1 MVLTAYFVLSP
12 ATGLSCH
19 RHRADTSAQLDTS
32 VGASGPHDF
41 AVRLEL
47 RSSAR
52 RQSVHRI
59 PHPTFVTT
67 AKRPSYRGRDGAES
81 AADLGVTATRAAC
94 DRLTRRAICAWRLCA
109 NCPSGESVDVHGG
122 KPHRHSG
129 MRRLARTRNPCSRRA
144 WPLGHSRK
152 LQKSARRFHFSEP
165 HARAWLWIPGSRF
178 ARPGM
183 TITALPTDPQ
193 NTRSSCD
200 RSPRDSTRASPR
212 NWRCLRHRARP
223 S

>member
-19 RHRADTSAQLDTS
+19 RHRADTSAQLDAS
-32 VGASGPHDF
+32 FGASGPHDF

-67 AKRPSYRGRDGAES
+67 AKRPSRGRDSAES
-81 AADLGVTATRAAC
+81 AADLGVTATPSAC
-94 DRLTRRAICAWRLCA
+94 DRLTRRAISAWRLCA
-109 NCPSGESVDVHGG
+109 IWPAGTSVDLHHDE
-122 KPHRHSG
+122 PPRHSG
-129 MRRLARTRNPCSRRA
+129 MRRLAQTRNPYSRRA

-152 LQKSARRFHFSEP
+152 LQKSARRFHFSANAASRTRGCGYGFR
-165 HARAWLWIPGSRF
+165 ARASR
-178 ARPGM
+178 APE
-183 TITALPTDPQ
+183 
-193 NTRSSCD
+193 
-200 RSPRDSTRASPR
+200 
-212 NWRCLRHRARP
+212 
-223 S
+223 

>member
-12 ATGLSCH
+12 ATGLFCH
-19 RHRADTSAQLDTS
+19 RRRADTSAQLDTS
-32 VGASGPHDF
+32 VGVSGPHDF

-94 DRLTRRAICAWRLCA
+94 DRLTRRAISAWRLCA
-109 NCPSGESVDVHGG
+109 NCPSGESVSSSFRGDERA
-122 KPHRHSG
+122 PQTRRHTPRKRGIQYAAAPRFDRTCSG
-129 MRRLARTRNPCSRRA
+129 ILDHPLARMMTAGQQRNDGA
-144 WPLGHSRK
+144 AAH
-152 LQKSARRFHFSEP
+152 
-165 HARAWLWIPGSRF
+165 
-178 ARPGM
+178 RP
-183 TITALPTDPQ
+183 T
-193 NTRSSCD
+193 S
-200 RSPRDSTRASPR
+200 
-212 NWRCLRHRARP
+212 
-223 S
+223 

>member
-19 RHRADTSAQLDTS
+19 RHRADTSAQLDAS
-32 VGASGPHDF
+32 FGASGPHDF

-67 AKRPSYRGRDGAES
+67 AKRPSRGRDSAES
-81 AADLGVTATRAAC
+81 AADLGVTATPSAC
-94 DRLTRRAICAWRLCA
+94 DRLTRRAISAWRLCA
-109 NCPSGESVDVHGG
+109 NCPSGESVDVHHDE
-122 KPHRHSG
+122 PPRHSG
-129 MRRLARTRNPCSRRA
+129 MRRLAQTRNPYSRRA

-152 LQKSARRFHFSEP
+152 LQKSARRFHFSANAASRTRGCGYGFR
-165 HARAWLWIPGSRF
+165 ARASR
-178 ARPGM
+178 APE
-183 TITALPTDPQ
+183 
-193 NTRSSCD
+193 
-200 RSPRDSTRASPR
+200 
-212 NWRCLRHRARP
+212 
-223 S
+223 